1 MIHKEYNKKQS
12 NCKITFHYVPEE
24 ELLAETVQV
33 LGDFNL
39 WGEKKKHFL
48 KKRKDGSFRL
58 TLNLPTKNA
67 YEFRYLI
74 NGSTWVT
81 DSESDK
87 CSWNIY
93 GSQNGIIE
101 V

>member
-1 MIHKEYNKKQS
+1 MIQKEYNKDQT
-12 NCKITFHYVPEE
+12 NCKITFRYTPEDSS
-24 ELLAETVQV
+24 AETVQ
-33 LGDFNL
+33 LLADFNL

-58 TLNLPTKNA
+58 TLSLPSQKS

-74 NGSTWVT
+74 NGEEWVT
-81 DSESDK
+81 DTEADK
-87 CSWNIY
+87 CTWNIY
-93 GSQNGIIE
+93 GSKNGIIE